1 MNGLFT
7 RSIVCDM
14 DDVYL
19 DSLREQAQILNI
31 IIEEEDNLKRYPSSK
46 DLERRWT
53 RNILSR
59 RGEEEDIK
67 KEFHEKR
74 KSLFEK
80 DSLSLE
86 KSIKKR

>member
-31 IIEEEDNLKRYPSSK
+31 IIEE
-46 DLERRWT
+46 
-53 RNILSR
+53 
-59 RGEEEDIK
+59 
-67 KEFHEKR
+67 
-74 KSLFEK
+74 
-80 DSLSLE
+80 
-86 KSIKKR
+86 